1 MNRILIFTMTSM
13 SLLVVSLC
21 FAKEAVYAA
30 ENGAGVEKTAIR
42 EIGFMNIL
50 QAILNDPEFLAMS
63 YPEQYKILDDFY
75 KHVDGYLNEDQNAAA
90 ATKEKL
96 DTDRQGDDLLMSPQR
111 QQHRHPAFKIAK

>member
-1 MNRILIFTMTSM
+1 MNRILFLTVTSM
-13 SLLVVSLC
+13 SLLFVSLC
-21 FAKEAVYAA
+21 FAREAANAA
-30 ENGAGVEKTAIR
+30 ENGAGVEKTAIK

-96 DTDRQGDDLLMSPQR
+96 DADRQGDDLLMSSQR